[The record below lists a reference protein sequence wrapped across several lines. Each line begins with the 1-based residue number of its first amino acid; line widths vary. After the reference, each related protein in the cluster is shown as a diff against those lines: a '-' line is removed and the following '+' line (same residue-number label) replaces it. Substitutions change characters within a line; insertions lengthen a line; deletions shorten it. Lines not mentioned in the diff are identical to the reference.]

1 MRQTVKIT
9 TPEGVMEYPVYID
22 NRELAKD
29 YAETVVKDGDKV
41 IYNNRIFEVLWD
53 FVDCDGEHHVEMLE
67 VMCLRMM

>member
-41 IYNNRIFEVLWD
+41 MYNNRICEVLGD